1 MNEVKKEDSNI
12 GIVKISD
19 DVVSVIASIA
29 TSEITGVASTDA
41 GMVGSIAHM
50 VTGKKSNTKGVK
62 VAVGEKDASIDIAIA
77 VEYGIK
83 IPEIVSQVQ
92 DNVKKTVE
100 AMTGLSVAA
109 VNVYVQSIILKKTS
123 QNNPETK

>member
-41 GMVGSIAHM
+41 GVVGSIAHM
-50 VTGKKSNTKGVK
+50 VTGKKGNTKGVK

-77 VEYGIK
+77 VDYGIK
-83 IPEIVSQVQ
+83 IPEVVNQVQ
-92 DNVKKTVE
+92 DNVKRTVE
-100 AMTGLSVAA
+100 AMTGLSVSA
-109 VNVYVQSIILKKTS
+109 VNIYVQSIILKKAS

>member
-109 VNVYVQSIILKKTS
+109 VNVYVQSIILKKPS

>member
-1 MNEVKKEDSNI
+1 MNEVKMEDSNI
-12 GIVKISD
+12 GMVKISD

-100 AMTGLSVAA
+100 TMTGLSVAA
-109 VNVYVQSIILKKTS
+109 VNVYVQSIILKKPS

>member
-1 MNEVKKEDSNI
+1 
-12 GIVKISD
+12 
-19 DVVSVIASIA
+19 
-29 TSEITGVASTDA
+29 
-41 GMVGSIAHM
+41 
-50 VTGKKSNTKGVK
+50 
-62 VAVGEKDASIDIAIA
+62 IDIAIA

-100 AMTGLSVAA
+100 TMTGLSVAA
-109 VNVYVQSIILKKTS
+109 VNVYVQSIILKKPS

>member
-29 TSEITGVASTDA
+29 TSEITGVASTEA

-109 VNVYVQSIILKKTS
+109 VNVYVQSIILKKPS

>member
-29 TSEITGVASTDA
+29 TSEITGVASIDA

-109 VNVYVQSIILKKTS
+109 VNVYVQSIILKKPS

>member
-1 MNEVKKEDSNI
+1 MNEIKKEDSNI

-29 TSEITGVASTDA
+29 TSEITGVASIDA

-109 VNVYVQSIILKKTS
+109 VNVYVQSIILKKPS